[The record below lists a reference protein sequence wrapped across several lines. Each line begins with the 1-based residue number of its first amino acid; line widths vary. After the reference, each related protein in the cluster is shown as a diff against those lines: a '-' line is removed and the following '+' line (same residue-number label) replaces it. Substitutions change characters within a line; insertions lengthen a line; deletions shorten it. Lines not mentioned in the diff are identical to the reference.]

1 MKIALISH
9 LFPTKLQPSQG
20 KFVKDQVLLL
30 NDDERVNVA
39 LFVPTPIP
47 IPFSAKA
54 TLSKSELLI
63 KEVPSQRVSYLSIPA
78 KRMPAITQ
86 LSLSQSFNSLLKN
99 EKYDCVH
106 VHFLYPSGLL
116 IPSLKKMG
124 FKTVL
129 TIHGG
134 DWYRSKSIPSLKKLI
149 NTVIQ
154 SSDKVLLVGPQLLED
169 LKDEFKNESHKFV
182 QINNHVD
189 EDFYTIPSDIEKET
203 LKADLGWDKEKLHF
217 LCVGNNRPEK
227 GLDILVDAIK
237 ELSHLRDKVDFHI
250 VGNLHDSFSENVLL
264 DESLFINHSPV
275 SPEEL
280 KKYYQASDAY
290 LFPSRN
296 EGFGLAMIEAASC
309 GLPIVSNSAGIA
321 ESFVTDDIGILIDTF
336 EPLDFAQSVMEM
348 AKRVSEFDSKH
359 IREKAIENFGNKS
372 FKSSLM
378 DIYKNLDTTQPKI

>member
-54 TLSKSELLI
+54 TFSKSELLI
-63 KEVPSQRVSYLSIPA
+63 KEVPSQRVGYLSIPA

-86 LSLSQSFNSLLKN
+86 LSLSQSFSSLLKN

-134 DWYRSKSIPSLKKLI
+134 DWYKSKSIPSLKKLI

-154 SSDKVLLVGPQLLED
+154 SSDRVLLVGPQLLDD
-169 LKDEFKNESHKFV
+169 LKDEFKDESHKFV

-189 EDFYTIPSDIEKET
+189 EDFYTIPSDTEKKT

-250 VGNLHDSFSENVLL
+250 VGSLNDPFSDGVVL
-264 DESLFINHSPV
+264 DESIFINHSPV

-290 LFPSRN
+290 LLPSRN
-296 EGFGLAMIEAASC
+296 EGFGLAMMEAASC
-309 GLPIVSNSAGIA
+309 GLPLVAMPTGIA
-321 ESFVTDDIGILIDTF
+321 DTFINEEIGIQSSDFDPLNFSKSILALFNNISDYDSNLIRT
-336 EPLDFAQSVMEM
+336 
-348 AKRVSEFDSKH
+348 
-359 IREKAIENFGNKS
+359 KATTNFGNEVFKKS
-372 FKSSLM
+372 LKEM
-378 DIYKNLDTTQPKI
+378 YKKIIQD